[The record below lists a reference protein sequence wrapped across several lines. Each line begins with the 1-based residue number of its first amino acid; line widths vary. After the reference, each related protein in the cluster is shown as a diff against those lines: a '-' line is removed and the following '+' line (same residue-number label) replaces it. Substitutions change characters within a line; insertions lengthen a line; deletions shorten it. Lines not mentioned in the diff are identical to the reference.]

1 MCHGLLPSLGKETPN
16 PSPAE
21 TGKLSGAGHWPGARR
36 WQRPCL
42 ACSGPRPRVPMS
54 PASTPPRGLVR
65 GAAEVLSMEWFV
77 TTWLTSPRSTT
88 QAWPGRGGKSMVV
101 GLLTLVCTPT
111 GKGTRACRA
120 ASGAEGSRP
129 RSLGAHLL
137 SCGGFLVDGIR
148 CLSCHI
154 ACGEHR

>member
-1 MCHGLLPSLGKETPN
+1 MCRGLLPSLGKETPN

-54 PASTPPRGLVR
+54 PVSTPPRGLVR
-65 GAAEVLSMEWFV
+65 GAAEVLSVERCV

-88 QAWPGRGGKSMVV
+88 AGRGGKSMVV
-101 GLLTLVCTPT
+101 GLLTPGVRPR
-111 GKGTRACRA
+111 GKGHTRVQGCVRCGRFPSPQPWCTSAQLWWL
-120 ASGAEGSRP
+120 SG
-129 RSLGAHLL
+129 
-137 SCGGFLVDGIR
+137 
-148 CLSCHI
+148 
-154 ACGEHR
+154 